1 MSSTVFNFALREET
15 TAFVNSSKGRNRG
28 HFHLPNSRTDVL
40 AYMDIHRIILCE
52 HICLLDVLP
61 RL

>member
-28 HFHLPNSRTDVL
+28 HFHLPNSRTVVL

-52 HICLLDVLP
+52 HI
-61 RL
+61 